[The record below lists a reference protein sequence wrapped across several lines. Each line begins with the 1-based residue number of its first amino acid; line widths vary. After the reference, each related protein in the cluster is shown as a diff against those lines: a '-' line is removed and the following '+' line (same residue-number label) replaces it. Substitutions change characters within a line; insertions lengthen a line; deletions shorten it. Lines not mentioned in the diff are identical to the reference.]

1 MATYSAAPVAFRVPF
16 TTNRVQPSGSKLY
29 TAIGKRSTCTKSK
42 PRINFSVNPSIA
54 RCLASTSFKVSFPQ
68 CGHAAHAIANLVI
81 SAEPRERPLKSYDS
95 VDRRRDMDSEPLRIL
110 DAGSS
115 ELDERLILFD
125 AFGDHA
131 GANRFCDL
139 YDRV

>member
-1 MATYSAAPVAFRVPF
+1 M
-16 TTNRVQPSGSKLY
+16 Y

-42 PRINFSVNPSIA
+42 PRINFSANPSIA
-54 RCLASTSFKVSFPQ
+54 RCLASTSFKVWPR
-68 CGHAAHAIANLVI
+68 CPCNRELGYP
-81 SAEPRERPLKSYDS
+81 AEPREWPLKSYDI

-131 GANRFCDL
+131 GANRFCYL
-139 YDRV
+139 YYRV